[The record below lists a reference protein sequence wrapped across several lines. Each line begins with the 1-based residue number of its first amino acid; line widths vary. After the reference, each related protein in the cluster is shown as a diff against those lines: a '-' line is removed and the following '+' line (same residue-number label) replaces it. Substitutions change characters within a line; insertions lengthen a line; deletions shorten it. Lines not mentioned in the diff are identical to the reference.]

1 VAVRGGPAVRRA
13 GAARARRH
21 RHDPDARRQPG
32 PRRGPARR
40 VSDERSGQ
48 LDRAL
53 GLGRRGVEAS
63 GHGARRSGVG
73 ARDLARRRGRPP
85 RARGVDRRA
94 DRRMVAPAAAGARR
108 RAPSVAR
115 PARRAG
121 RVGERALP
129 RRAARRAQG
138 LAEGRAPG
146 DRGNAAHGPA
156 VPALGRRAGPGAAR
170 AAPGRAHRRGV
181 PWHRRSRRGR
191 IRRAGGCGGVP
202 VAGGAEEIARRK
214 GEHLQLA
221 AEGDV
226 ETRASPGWEDVHFV
240 HDALPT
246 VDAASIDLTTTL
258 LGHTLRLPLVISGMT
273 GGHGRAIAVNELL
286 ARVAEKAGIAIGVG
300 SQRAALRDAA
310 PHAFVIANVGISQL
324 VKQERE
330 PALAA
335 DDVRHIVK
343 MVRAD
348 ALALHLN
355 YLEESVQPEGQT
367 RARGSEA
374 AVRALT
380 KASPVPVIAKET
392 GAGISRAVALRLRRL
407 GVSAID
413 VGGVG
418 GTSFA
423 AIEALRAA
431 SAGDVLRMSLGER
444 FRDWGLPTAVAVVG
458 ASAVRLPVIATGGVR
473 SGLDAAKALALGAT
487 AVGVGRPLLQAA
499 L

>member
-1 VAVRGGPAVRRA
+1 MSEDSAV
-13 GAARARRH
+13 
-21 RHDPDARRQPG
+21 
-32 PRRGPARR
+32 
-40 VSDERSGQ
+40 
-48 LDRAL
+48 
-53 GLGRRGVEAS
+53 
-63 GHGARRSGVG
+63 
-73 ARDLARRRGRPP
+73 
-85 RARGVDRRA
+85 
-94 DRRMVAPAAAGARR
+94 
-108 RAPSVAR
+108 
-115 PARRAG
+115 
-121 RVGERALP
+121 
-129 RRAARRAQG
+129 
-138 LAEGRAPG
+138 
-146 DRGNAAHGPA
+146 
-156 VPALGRRAGPGAAR
+156 
-170 AAPGRAHRRGV
+170 
-181 PWHRRSRRGR
+181 
-191 IRRAGGCGGVP
+191 
-202 VAGGAEEIARRK
+202 IARRK

-226 ETRASPGWEDVHFV
+226 ETRASAGWEDVHLL

-246 VDAASIDLTTTL
+246 VDAASVDLTTRF

-300 SQRAALRDAA
+300 SQRAALRDPTLAPTYSVVRDAA
-310 PHAFVIANVGISQL
+310 PHAFVIANVGVSQL

-330 PALAA
+330 PALTAK
-335 DDVRHIVK
+335 DVREIVR

-367 RARGSEA
+367 RATGTEA

-407 GVSAID
+407 GIRAID

-423 AIEALRAA
+423 AIEALRAQ
-431 SAGDVLRMSLGER
+431 SAGDTLRMSLGER
-444 FRDWGLPTAVAVVG
+444 FRDWGIPTAVAVVG
-458 ASAVRLPVIATGGVR
+458 ASSARLPVIATGGVR

-487 AVGVGRPLLQAA
+487 VVGVGRPLLQAA
-499 L
+499 LQGEAACWEWLAAFELELRTAVFLSGIKRGSDLRRTPVVVTGRSHAWLEQLAYRRLSTASSRARSS